1 MRKAIFIIG
10 VPGTG
15 KTTLTRQ
22 IMKRLASKAEGY
34 GTSDQVPLI
43 PFNHYRLPD
52 ESWKVL
58 GKFSENPTTYAE
70 GTDKMSMGCQ
80 PHFNNWIDLQSANL
94 LIEGDRLANMKS
106 VKALQKADY
115 EISAFVLTADDATL
129 NARYEER
136 GSNQNPT
143 FLKGRAT
150 KVKNLALDMAKAG
163 IEVHHCVNTDKVY
176 QREVLRR
183 VLQTMFA

>member
-1 MRKAIFIIG
+1 MKKAIFIIG

-22 IMKRLASKAEGY
+22 IMKRLAAKADGY
-34 GTSDQVPLI
+34 TVSDQVPLI

-52 ESWKVL
+52 VSWKVL
-58 GKFSENPTTYAE
+58 GKFSEVPTTYAE

-80 PHFNNWIDLQSANL
+80 PRFNNWVDLQHANL

-106 VKALQKADY
+106 VKALQNANY
-115 EISAFVLTADDATL
+115 EITAFVLVAPPEVLA
-129 NARYEER
+129 ARYEER
-136 GSNQNPT
+136 GSNQSPT

-150 KVKNLALDMAKAG
+150 KVKNLAIYMAKAG
-163 IEVHHCVNTDKVY
+163 IEVHTVVNSDKVY
-176 QREVLRR
+176 QKEVRNRILR
-183 VLQTMFA
+183 TMFA